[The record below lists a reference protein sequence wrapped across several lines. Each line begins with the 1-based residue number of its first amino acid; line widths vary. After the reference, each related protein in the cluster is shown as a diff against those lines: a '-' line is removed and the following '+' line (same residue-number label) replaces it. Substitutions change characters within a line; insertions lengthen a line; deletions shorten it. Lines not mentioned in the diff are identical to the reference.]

1 MIIDYFRPFCF
12 ARFYS
17 SWFYWGGLLLM
28 SFHTIVGAAENSAGN
43 EPVNFDE
50 TEEVFFSEIPN
61 VISATRIRQ
70 PLTEAPASVTVI
82 DRAMI
87 EASGAIEL
95 ADVFRLV
102 PGVQVS
108 YPQGNQTAVSIMA
121 FQMVSLEKCRC

>member
-1 MIIDYFRPFCF
+1 MIIDYFRPLFF

-28 SFHTIVGAAENSAGN
+28 SFHAIVGAAENSAGN

-70 PLTEAPASVTVI
+70 PLTEAPASVTLI

-87 EASGAIEL
+87 EASGAIE
-95 ADVFRLV
+95 
-102 PGVQVS
+102 
-108 YPQGNQTAVSIMA
+108 
-121 FQMVSLEKCRC
+121 